1 METEQEQILEF
12 PLHLSL
18 KSIGKDEQDYR
29 QFVIDTV
36 SSFIADL
43 DINLVTTHESHG
55 GKYIA
60 VSSTFY
66 STKSGSAKCHLW
78 KTKTGF
84 PYGIH
89 ALDPTL
95 MKFLDIW
102 PGYNSVASFFFCCI
116 QSLISLIQ

>member
-1 METEQEQILEF
+1 METDQEQILEF

-36 SSFIADL
+36 SSFITDL

-60 VSSTFY
+60 VSVPFT
-66 STKSGSAKCHLW
+66 AQNQDQLNAI
-78 KTKTGF
+78 
-84 PYGIH
+84 YGK
-89 ALDPTL
+89 LKQDSRTVFML
-95 MKFLDIW
+95 
-102 PGYNSVASFFFCCI
+102 
-116 QSLISLIQ
+116 